1 MVYEG
6 AVARARE
13 FDIEVALEQA
23 MELFRERGFE
33 GSSTRELAQRMGI
46 GAGSFYAAFGSKERL
61 YERALARHR
70 DEMSA
75 TVERALNSGRPVPE
89 ILRRLVEMAFS
100 EAPAHA
106 WGPGCLLLR
115 AASERAL
122 HTPAADRLLRDATTA
137 VEDGLAATVR
147 AGQAR
152 GEVGRERDPVELAR
166 FLAATMQGLRV
177 MSLMGRPPAEL
188 HGTAGVAMACLG

>member
-1 MVYEG
+1 MVYEC

-33 GSSTRELAQRMGI
+33 GSSTRELTQRMGI

-61 YERALARHR
+61 YEQALARHR
-70 DEMSA
+70 DEMRM
-75 TVERALNSGRPVPE
+75 TVERALDSGRPVPG
-89 ILRRLVEMAFS
+89 ILRGLLEAAYS
-100 EAPAHA
+100 EAPGHA

-122 HTPAADRLLRDATTA
+122 HTPAADRLLRDATAA
-137 VEDGLAATVR
+137 VEDGLAAAVR
-147 AGQAR
+147 TGQAR
-152 GEVGRERDPVELAR
+152 GELQERRDPAELAR
-166 FLAATMQGLRV
+166 FLAVTMQGLRV
-177 MSLMGRPPAEL
+177 MSLMGRPASEL
-188 HGTAGVAMACLG
+188 RGTAEVAMACLG